1 MMQAVE
7 RYLAVRHTAGFDL
20 TNAEYLLRSFARV
33 AAERGETTVRAATAI
48 DWASQSSSV
57 AQRDERLKTVCRLA
71 RYMRAEDHRHDIPP
85 PDHFGYHKIRRIP
98 HIYSNG
104 EITRLIDATRHLG
117 PPNTSQPHTY
127 ATLIGLLVATGL
139 RISEA
144 LSLQF
149 SDVTP
154 SGLLI
159 RNTKFQKTRL
169 VPLHDTAVAGLD
181 RHLKSRRRRPSE
193 GEHVFVTEEGRP
205 LRYPAVYDTFQ
216 KIVKLADLAPSN
228 GRRLR
233 LHEMR
238 QHAGSRLMP
247 GSASEM
253 ALPRLYGQIWSLP
266 SRHNPAVFFRTALW
280 PGTEETCWMT
290 SSRSE
295 TRFGGCDQGSSA
307 RSSTRS

>member
-7 RYLAVRHTAGFDL
+7 RYLAMRHAAGFDL

-33 AAERGETTVRAATAI
+33 AAERRETTVRTATAI
-48 DWASQSSSV
+48 EWASQSSSV

-71 RYMRAEDHRHDIPP
+71 RYLYAEDNQHDIPP
-85 PDHFGYHKIRRIP
+85 ARHFGYHKIRRIP
-98 HIYSNG
+98 HIYSTG
-104 EITRLIDATRHLG
+104 EVTRLIDAARHLG
-117 PPNTSQPHTY
+117 PPDTWQPPTY

-139 RISEA
+139 RITEA

-149 SDVTP
+149 SDITS

-181 RHLKSRRRRPSE
+181 RYLKSRRRRRSD
-193 GEHVFVTEEGRP
+193 GEDVFVTEEGRP

-238 QHAGSRLMP
+238 HTFAVRALEASPAGRQRVGQHMLALATYMGHVNIMSTYWYLETTPELLRDIAVAGE
-247 GSASEM
+247 GFFCG
-253 ALPRLYGQIWSLP
+253 GQ
-266 SRHNPAVFFRTALW
+266 R
-280 PGTEETCWMT
+280 
-290 SSRSE
+290 
-295 TRFGGCDQGSSA
+295 
-307 RSSTRS
+307 